1 MESPAHGRES
11 NDVKVYSQLIAA
23 SLENKSSNYS
33 AGVIGRIWWNTTTG
47 KVTVDDGTLVRSLLR
62 NDQKC
67 VFGNS
72 GTASLNTRLNR
83 SAANALQF
91 VTGDDVTAEGS
102 TSTSCA
108 QIDARAVN
116 YTTGGLPAAA
126 AGNAGRIA
134 FDTSVGSLKFDNGG
148 TWTAVASG
156 ATTNRV
162 AAVWT
167 YVLGSAA
174 QVTSGAATHSSNST
188 ITLADNDTVL
198 ILPGYSASE
207 SWTISKKVS
216 IRGLGNASQITGSVT
231 FATGSNY
238 ANIGNIRITTGITIN
253 SGVVGVVSHKDVYFP
268 TGITFTDNSTALA
281 NDLNAM
287 QET

>member
-1 MESPAHGRES
+1 
-11 NDVKVYSQLIAA
+11 VKVYSQLISAA
-23 SLENKSSNYS
+23 LENKSSNYS
-33 AGVIGRIWWNTTTG
+33 AGVIGRIWWNTVTG

-72 GTASLNTRLNR
+72 GTASQNTRLNR
-83 SAANALQF
+83 SAANALQL
-91 VTGDDVTAEGS
+91 VTGDDVTAEGT

-134 FDTSVGSLKFDNGG
+134 FNTTTGSLNFDNGG

-156 ATTNRV
+156 ATTSRV

-174 QVTSGAATHSSNST
+174 QVTSGAATHSSNAS
-188 ITLADNDTVL
+188 ITLADGDSVL
-198 ILPGYSASE
+198 ILPGYTASE
-207 SWTISKKVS
+207 NWTITKNVF
-216 IRGLGNASQITGSVT
+216 ITGLGNKARITGSMT
-231 FATGSNY
+231 FSTGASYATVE
-238 ANIGNIRITTGITIN
+238 NIRISTGITID
-253 SGVVGVVSHKDVYFP
+253 SGVVGVDAYNGLYFP
-268 TGITFTDNSTALA
+268 AGISFTDNSTPFA
-281 NDLNAM
+281 NTLQAT
-287 QET
+287 QES